1 MTPVLVAERNGEEE
15 VGDRGKPLGR
25 ETRRAGGSDSGDPG
39 DGVAEADSSGAG
51 CGLGG
56 RQWDSGAWNV
66 NETSPNLSTSP
77 FWTAMGTPVATRF
90 PLT

>member
-1 MTPVLVAERNGEEE
+1 VPPVLVAERDGEQE
-15 VGDRGKPLGR
+15 VGDRRKSLGG
-25 ETRRAGGSDSGDPG
+25 ESRRAGGSDAGDPR
-39 DGVAEADSSGAG
+39 DGVAETESSGAG
-51 CGLGG
+51 YGLGG
-56 RQWDSGAWNV
+56 RQVTSGAWNV

>member
-1 MTPVLVAERNGEEE
+1 MPAVLVTKRDGEQE
-15 VGDRGKPLGR
+15 VRDRGKSLGA
-25 ETRRAGGSDSGDPG
+25 EARRAGGPDPGDPR

-51 CGLGG
+51 SGLSG
-56 RQWDSGAWNV
+56 RQAASGAWNV